1 MTFRHHC
8 ALVPLADILPPRRV
22 NRPLA
27 RELWAIG
34 VQAMRETQEG
44 QYVRCAICG
53 EEVIAATV
61 IYVMGKPVCARCAED
76 NQISA

>member
-27 RELWAIG
+27 RELWEIG
-34 VQAMRETQEG
+34 AAAMKAQQKQHNLDAQAETYTEG
-44 QYVRCAICG
+44 RSWPRRVNI
-53 EEVIAATV
+53 
-61 IYVMGKPVCARCAED
+61 KD
-76 NQISA
+76 D